1 MEAKIMGLDDLFDL
15 PISYRIPQF
24 QRPYAWRVEQW
35 GALWDDVRAI
45 ANRINDPWASDG
57 LLPHFMG
64 AIVLQDRNDEVPFGE
79 ARPVLVVDGQQR
91 LTTLQLFLKAMQNAF
106 ETSLNDSGKP
116 SQINTLLLND
126 YNRTGNDYLNETK
139 IRQSNRLD
147 QNEFQEVIRG
157 SLNDQ
162 RPSRSIADAYNHFQE
177 KITAWLNEDVAN
189 VHVRADALYK
199 VAIDYLKMAT
209 VTLDSGEK
217 PHLIFEILNTRGEPL
232 MQADHI
238 KNTVMYEA
246 NVVDDAEKA
255 RQLWGHFEND
265 DWWRRSDGRGRDPQ
279 INIDRFLN
287 HWMIMRLGE
296 DVTTHRVAAEFRS
309 YIEKARPG
317 IEQLAG
323 DIKVASLIYRN
334 IEENRQPGIEE
345 FLRRVKIMEVGVV
358 TPPLLWLY
366 TQEISEDERQ
376 RSVRALESYLV
387 RRMLCNIRS
396 MGLNRFFIELV
407 KNLESNK
414 GQRADEAVIQFL
426 SRRQEVENRMW
437 PDDRRVEDY
446 LTTQSMPGNAARRKM
461 VFEAIEAE
469 IRSQFA
475 EPLGPTARLTV
486 EHLMPQRW
494 TEGDWPLRESTTNR
508 DDAELE
514 RRGYLNLI
522 GNLTL
527 ATRELNSSMSN
538 RSWENKRKALNSHS
552 GLFLNKDLLD
562 NAPAKWDEDAI
573 EERSSLLA
581 KSIIRIWPHSDGI

>member
-1 MEAKIMGLDDLFDL
+1 MEAKIMGLDDLFNFQ
-15 PISYRIPQF
+15 ISYRIPQF

-35 GALWDDVRAI
+35 DALWDDVRAI
-45 ANRINDPWASDG
+45 ANRINAPLTSEG

-64 AIVLQDRNDEVPFGE
+64 AIVLQDRNDEVPFDE
-79 ARPVLVVDGQQR
+79 ARRVLVVDGQQR

-106 ETSLNDSGKP
+106 AFSLSDTGRAG
-116 SQINTLLLND
+116 QIDTLLLND
-126 YNRTGNDYLNETK
+126 SNRTGNDNLNQTK
-139 IRQSNRLD
+139 IRQSNLLD
-147 QNEFQEVIRG
+147 QSEFQEVIRN
-157 SLNDQ
+157 LMNDQ
-162 RPSRSIADAYNHFQE
+162 RPPRSIANAYKHFQG

-199 VAIDYLKMAT
+199 AAIEYLKVAT
-209 VTLDSGEK
+209 VTLDPGEK
-217 PHLIFEILNTRGEPL
+217 PHLIFEILNTRGETL

-246 NVVDDAEKA
+246 NVVDDEQKA
-255 RQLWGHFEND
+255 RQLWGLFED

-287 HWMIMRLGE
+287 HWMIMRTRE
-296 DVTTHRVAAEFRS
+296 DVTAHRVAAEFRG
-309 YIEKARPG
+309 YIEKERPG
-317 IEQLAG
+317 IEQLAS
-323 DIKVASLIYRN
+323 DIKEAGLIYRS

-345 FLRRVKIMEVGVV
+345 FLRRIKIMEVGVV

-366 TQEISEDERQ
+366 TQEISENERQ

-396 MGLNRFFIELV
+396 MGLNRLFIELV

-414 GQRADEAVIQFL
+414 GQRADEVVIQFL

-469 IRSQFA
+469 MRPAFA
-475 EPLGPTARLTV
+475 EPLGPTGRLTV
-486 EHLMPQRW
+486 EHLMPQGW
-494 TEGDWPLRESTTNR
+494 KDGDWPFRESTTNR
-508 DDAELE
+508 DDAEQG
-514 RRGYLNLI
+514 RRESLNLI

-538 RSWENKRKALNSHS
+538 RSWENKRKALNNHS
-552 GLFLNKDLLD
+552 SLFLNKDLLD

-573 EERSSLLA
+573 EKSSSLLA
-581 KSIIRIWPHSDGI
+581 KAIIRIWPHADGI